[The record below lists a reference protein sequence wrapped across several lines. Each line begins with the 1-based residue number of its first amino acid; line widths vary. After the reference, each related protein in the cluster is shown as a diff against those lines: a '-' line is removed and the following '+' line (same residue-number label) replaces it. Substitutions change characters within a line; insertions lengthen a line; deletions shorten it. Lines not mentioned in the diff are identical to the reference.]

1 MKHLLVKDRKDL
13 IRDADSKAILSR
25 DEFLLNKYKEEREF
39 KLKLSTVVE
48 EHQQLKDDMNEIKT
62 MLKELLGKV

>member
-25 DEFLLNKYKEEREF
+25 DESLLNKYKEEREF